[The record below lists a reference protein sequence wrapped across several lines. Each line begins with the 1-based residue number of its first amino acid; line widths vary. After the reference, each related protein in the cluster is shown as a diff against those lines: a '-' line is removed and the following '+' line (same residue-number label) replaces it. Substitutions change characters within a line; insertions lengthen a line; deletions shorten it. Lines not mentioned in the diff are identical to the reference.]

1 MTRDIKQNLE
11 LHRFEWAE
19 DDALSVLEYRLDGN
33 TFTIT
38 HTEVPQALSGRGI
51 ASDLVKHAL
60 NTARSRGWKVR
71 IECSYAATYV
81 KRHPEYQD
89 LIA

>member
-1 MTRDIKQNLE
+1 MTRAIKQNPDRQ
-11 LHRFEWAE
+11 RFEWTE
-19 DDALSVLEYRLDGN
+19 DNALSVLEYKLAGDLL
-33 TFTIT
+33 TIT

-60 NTARSRGWKVR
+60 NTARSEGWKVR
-71 IECSYAATYV
+71 IECSYAATFV

-89 LIA
+89 LLA

>member
-1 MTRDIKQNLE
+1 MTRDIKQNQDLQ
-11 LHRFEWAE
+11 RFEWVE
-19 DDALSVLEYRLDGN
+19 DDALSVLEYKLDAN

-60 NTARSRGWKVR
+60 NTARSQGWKVR
-71 IECSYAATYV
+71 IQCSYAATFV
-81 KRHPEYQD
+81 KRHPEYHD
-89 LIA
+89 LLA